1 MHERIRELR
10 KSLGLTG
17 AEFGA
22 RIGLTNST
30 ISRIESGQIVV
41 TAQTIRSICREFSV
55 NESWLRSGEGDP
67 FVHPDRKEALEAYI
81 NERFAHRPA
90 EFRRDLV
97 QVLLRFDPDRP
108 EWEILEAIVHH
119 LVSSLPPEAPTESEE
134 SPAAADTE
142 LTPV

>member
-41 TAQTIRSICREFSV
+41 TSQTIRSICREFSV
-55 NESWLRSGEGDP
+55 NESWLRDGEGEP
-67 FVHPDRKEALEAYI
+67 FVHPDRKEVLEAYI
-81 NERFAHRPA
+81 NEHFANRPV
-90 EFRRDLV
+90 EFRRDLL
-97 QVLLRFDPDRP
+97 QVLLSFDPERP
-108 EWEILEAIVHH
+108 EWAMLEAIVHH
-119 LVSSLPPEAPTESEE
+119 LVSTMPSEAPDTSEE
-134 SPAAADTE
+134 TPTDAA